1 VSTDLVRLMGAPAP
15 VIEAWICTP
24 FSSFSPEFV

>member
-1 VSTDLVRLMGAPAP
+1 LMGAPAP
-15 VIEAWICTP
+15 VIETWICTP